1 MHTEN
6 FVVWFLPSSNIDNRN
21 GLYVYCNFYDVV
33 VLKEINWLDESDPDG
48 VIFNTVLELVREGKM
63 TEDDRNISIEKC
75 IMFNMGI
82 QEFKIRGF
90 DDDSVSWLFCTNKD
104 AENYNNF
111 QIANLQKSGRFIAK
125 ITVEK

>member
-1 MHTEN
+1 M
-6 FVVWFLPSSNIDNRN
+6 
-21 GLYVYCNFYDVV
+21 YVYCNFYDVV

-90 DDDSVSWLFCTNKD
+90 DDDSVSCLFCTNKD